1 MHHIYIVTTQQPT
14 LDASAQSGK
23 HMLVSFFS
31 DAMGSH
37 LLMCSSRVYVYVC
50 VLVCR
55 QEEKKKEAQDLV
67 RIARSYIYRQ
77 TFVDILCDSLLL
89 LLTSHCQ
96 HN

>member
-1 MHHIYIVTTQQPT
+1 MHHIYTVTAQTQPT

-31 DAMGSH
+31 DAMESH

-67 RIARSYIYRQ
+67 RTLIY
-77 TFVDILCDSLLL
+77 THTHS
-89 LLTSHCQ
+89 
-96 HN
+96 